1 MYFETKFKYLLL
13 LTLFSTY
20 ILMLL
25 GAYTKAIGAGLACPD
40 WPTCYGVWI
49 PFLHPEI
56 VSNTSFTIHQ
66 IFVEWIHRGWAVIVG
81 LLILFCTYLS
91 FKYNDKDVKI
101 FLIITILLLPLQ
113 IILGGL
119 TVTENLEP
127 LIVTSHLG
135 AATLIILFLTFA
147 TAITWKNENR
157 GILYSQSR
165 IEKNRD

>member
-13 LTLFSTY
+13 LTLSSTY

-25 GAYTKAIGAGLACPD
+25 GAYTKAIGAGLSCPD

-56 VSNTSFTIHQ
+56 VSNTGYTLHQ

-81 LLILFCTYLS
+81 LMILACTALS
-91 FKYNDKDVKI
+91 LKYKDKDIKI

-119 TVTENLEP
+119 TVTQNLEP
-127 LIVTSHLG
+127 LMVTAHLG
-135 AATLIILFLTFA
+135 VATLIILFLSVA
-147 TAITWKNENR
+147 TAIAWKNENK
-157 GILYSQSR
+157 GILH
-165 IEKNRD
+165 